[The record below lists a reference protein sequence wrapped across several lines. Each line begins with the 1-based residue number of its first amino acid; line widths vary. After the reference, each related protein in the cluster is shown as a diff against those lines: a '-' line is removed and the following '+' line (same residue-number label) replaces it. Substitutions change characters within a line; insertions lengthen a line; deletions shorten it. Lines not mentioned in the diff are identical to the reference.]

1 MTEKIKVKIKD
12 ISSPLFGSKKPNF
25 KSIFYGWRRLRK
37 SISTE
42 GYVPENFSY
51 MQVCVD
57 KNNDKKYKIVD
68 GNHRVKMLEE
78 LYGGDFEV
86 EVELVEG
93 WKEGIKGL
101 YNRMIKPL
109 LENNTLGKVVNVLI
123 LGVVLW
129 YFFIVN
135 FLPTIMVSLSMWFI
149 MRYFPQT
156 DGEYSKSVMYYPP
169 EEKTKWF
176 DKYPQIYTVLLNI
189 NKNLR
194 ISLIFLFLM
203 AYLIYLASSSFIQLC
218 ITLIVITA
226 LLKIREIIK
235 DKDIDSSNT

>member
-1 MTEKIKVKIKD
+1 MDEKIKVKIKD

-42 GYVPENFSY
+42 GYIPENFSY
-51 MQVCVD
+51 MRVCMD
-57 KNNDKKYKIVD
+57 NNNDKKYKIVD
-68 GNHRVKMLEE
+68 GNHRVKILEQ

-86 EVELVEG
+86 EVELVE
-93 WKEGIKGL
+93 EPIETIKGL

-109 LENNTLGKVVNVLI
+109 LVKNTFGRVVNVLI

-135 FLPTIMVSLSMWFI
+135 FLPTFMVSISLWFI
-149 MRYFPQT
+149 LKYFPET
-156 DGEYSKSVMYYPP
+156 DGAYTKSLMYYPS
-169 EEKTKWF
+169 EDKAKWF
-176 DKYPQIYTVLLNI
+176 DKYPKIYTILLNL

-194 ISLIFLFLM
+194 IILIFLFLM

-226 LLKIREIIK
+226 LLKLREMTK
-235 DKDIDSSNT
+235 DKDTDSSNT